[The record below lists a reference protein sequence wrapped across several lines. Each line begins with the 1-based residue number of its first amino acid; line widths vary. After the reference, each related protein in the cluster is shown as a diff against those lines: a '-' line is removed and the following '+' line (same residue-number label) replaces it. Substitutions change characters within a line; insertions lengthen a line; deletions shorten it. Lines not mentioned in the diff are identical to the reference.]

1 MNSELVLS
9 AHTIRAGNIE
19 INNTFSGVSDFNA
32 IGLRQKSTTAGYT
45 FLPNDYL
52 IVGLDALNYFLP
64 IASTNG
70 RVCLV
75 KNNSGVAINVQ
86 TSGGETIDGVV
97 PPYILNDKECLTLIS
112 DKDNGV
118 WYIISKKL

>member
-1 MNSELVLS
+1 MNSELILS

-32 IGLRQKSTTAGYT
+32 IALRQKLTTAGYT
-45 FLPNDYL
+45 FLANDYL
-52 IVGLDALNYFLP
+52 IVGLNTLNYFLP
-64 IASTNG
+64 LASING
-70 RVCLV
+70 RVCLI
-75 KNNSGVAINVQ
+75 KNNSGAIINVQ

-97 PPYILNDKECLTLIS
+97 PPYALNDKECLTVIS

-118 WYIISKKL
+118 WYIIGKKV

>member
-1 MNSELVLS
+1 MDSELILS
-9 AHTIRAGNIE
+9 AHTIRAGNIQ
-19 INNTFSGVSDFNA
+19 INNAFSGVSDFNA
-32 IGLRQKSTTAGYT
+32 IGFRQKIASGGYT
-45 FLPNDYL
+45 FLANDYL
-52 IVGLDALNYFLP
+52 VLGISVLNYFLP

-70 RVCLV
+70 RVCLI
-75 KNNSGVAINVQ
+75 KNNSGAAINVQ

-97 PPYILNDKECLTLIS
+97 PPYALSDKECLTLIA